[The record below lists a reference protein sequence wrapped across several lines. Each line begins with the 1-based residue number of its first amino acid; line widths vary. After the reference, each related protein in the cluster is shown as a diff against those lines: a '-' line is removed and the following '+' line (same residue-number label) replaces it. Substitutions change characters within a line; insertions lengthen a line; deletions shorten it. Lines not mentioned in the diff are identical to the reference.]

1 MQPLSIPKI
10 PFDEIRFAITGLIAD
25 GDKEDY
31 SGISDDRESI
41 NEMIDQ
47 VKEKLSYPSLWKLYS
62 MELWNMA

>member
-10 PFDEIRFAITGLIAD
+10 PFDEIRFAITGLISD

-31 SGISDDRESI
+31 SGISDHRESI

-47 VKEKLSYPSLWKLYS
+47 VKEKLSYPSLWTLYS